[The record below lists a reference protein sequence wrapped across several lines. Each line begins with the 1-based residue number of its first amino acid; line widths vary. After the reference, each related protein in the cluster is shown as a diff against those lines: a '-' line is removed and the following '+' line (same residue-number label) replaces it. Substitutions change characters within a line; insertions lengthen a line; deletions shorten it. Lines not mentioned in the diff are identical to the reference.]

1 MTNNIQGSCF
11 AGKGWI
17 GHNKCK
23 QSCTKMVF
31 ASWLSLIQVSVLP
44 QRLQP
49 LPGWM
54 FLSCWAPSSSPTPF
68 AALSTDARVVHELT
82 AMQDPKMSR
91 RCQLP
96 PPAHRGCASPAAA
109 PQGSAVGWG
118 PRIPP
123 KLPGELEWAEAEQ
136 GTRVSTQIFLRRC
149 KRSPQA
155 VCSAPFT
162 AVVLVLAPVWGCA
175 ELSLVFA
182 LRADSGQGGPRAR
195 HWRAPGISAEGS
207 PPPAMVASLFR
218 V

>member
-1 MTNNIQGSCF
+1 MGSSQTAGKALLLVLVTNNIQGSCF

-17 GHNKCK
+17 RHSKCK
-23 QSCTKMVF
+23 QSCTKTVF

-49 LPGWM
+49 LPGWT
-54 FLSCWAPSSSPTPF
+54 FSSCWAPSSSPTPF
-68 AALSTDARVVHELT
+68 AALSTDACVVHELA

-96 PPAHRGCASPAAA
+96 PPAHKGCASPAAA

-118 PRIPP
+118 PRVPP

-136 GTRVSTQIFLRRC
+136 GTRVSTQIFPRRC

-155 VCSAPFT
+155 VCYAPFT

-175 ELSLVFA
+175 ELRLVFA
-182 LRADSGQGGPRAR
+182 L
-195 HWRAPGISAEGS
+195 
-207 PPPAMVASLFR
+207 
-218 V
+218 